1 MKTILSIQSAVTAG
15 FVGNSVAGPVLTA
28 LGHHPMMIDTVQLA
42 AHPGYGKR
50 AGGAIPAPIIND
62 VLCELSTLIAPA
74 HIDSVITGYLGH
86 ADQIDPIT
94 TFLDEWEKQED
105 SLYILDPVLGDSG
118 RLYVTPE
125 LADGLVSDLLPKAD
139 IITPNQFELF
149 YLANHEQPDGGA
161 SDSSAHQAAQLL
173 IDQHGLQ
180 AVIATGVVTAS
191 GVGDL
196 LVTRDG
202 GTDWHPAQAGA
213 RNVAGGGDLLTALLA
228 GHLTSGQGIHSAF
241 QTACHQA
248 QTVLAASPTSR
259 DLALL
264 ESLSVICP

>member
-1 MKTILSIQSAVTAG
+1 MICFQKQTSSHQISLSCSI
-15 FVGNSVAGPVLTA
+15 
-28 LGHHPMMIDTVQLA
+28 
-42 AHPGYGKR
+42 
-50 AGGAIPAPIIND
+50 
-62 VLCELSTLIAPA
+62 
-74 HIDSVITGYLGH
+74 
-86 ADQIDPIT
+86 
-94 TFLDEWEKQED
+94 
-105 SLYILDPVLGDSG
+105 
-118 RLYVTPE
+118 
-125 LADGLVSDLLPKAD
+125 
-139 IITPNQFELF
+139 
-149 YLANHEQPDGGA
+149 LANHEQPDGGA
-161 SDSSAHQAAQLL
+161 SDNAAQSAQLL

-180 AVIATGVVTAS
+180 AVIATAGVVTEF

-228 GHLTSGQGIHSAF
+228 GYLTSGQDIHSAF

-264 ESLSVICP
+264 ENLSVICP